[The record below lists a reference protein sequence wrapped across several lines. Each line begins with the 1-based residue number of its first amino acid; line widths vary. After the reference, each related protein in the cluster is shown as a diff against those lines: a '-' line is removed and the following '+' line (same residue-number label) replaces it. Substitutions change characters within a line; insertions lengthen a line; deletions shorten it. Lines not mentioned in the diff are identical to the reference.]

1 MSMLCALIVPALFP
15 PMVHLVVVLA
25 DHALD
30 R

>member
-30 R
+30 G